1 MDFTDPNGGQNST
14 SELRRNHHSNSELS
28 RNYHNVPLSSCV
40 QSSNSHSANVYKS
53 NLNSAPIRFPL
64 SDVSN
69 FANHKGLPFSSV
81 NSSSVTT
88 SNVTLRKPEIGN
100 IHRPTINESRM
111 CNSYCSS
118 TPVSASNSQ
127 ARMHQTSTTVTGV
140 PFPSVNSSS
149 VTTTNVTLRTPETE
163 NFCPPTINESD
174 YSFSTPASAENSRIR
189 KTTSTASRASIL
201 RNLKEGNVSGEKNQ
215 MRVPPVRLF
224 VDDNSQVDYEFPE
237 TSMILE
243 LQSEE
248 ADLFWHDDNDIDDS
262 ECLIDEEQLPNHDSV
277 PKGYASLGPP
287 TEYCRKCNAIMWK
300 KERAN
305 EQVKKGTPKK
315 RNSFLRNIRLY
326 NAIFSFTSIGG
337 KVDHSINRGKTPYVY
352 RLNGQNH
359 HVFGYLIPNEGDDLK
374 FCQLYIYDTKHEV
387 ENCMKWVQVDDGEAV
402 DSEIVEGL
410 ISMLDETNQFVKKFR
425 YARDRF
431 KEQPIR
437 DLKIKLKV
445 SRSESGRENIIGP
458 SDEVACVMVGD
469 IDTTVGERDII
480 VEKKPNENE
489 RDIIMEKSEK
499 KLERIS
505 SVHPSLMALQYP
517 ILLPFGEDG
526 DGF

>member
-1 MDFTDPNGGQNST
+1 MSFCHITVLHFLNYMFFFNS
-14 SELRRNHHSNSELS
+14 
-28 RNYHNVPLSSCV
+28 
-40 QSSNSHSANVYKS
+40 
-53 NLNSAPIRFPL
+53 
-64 SDVSN
+64 
-69 FANHKGLPFSSV
+69 
-81 NSSSVTT
+81 
-88 SNVTLRKPEIGN
+88 
-100 IHRPTINESRM
+100 
-111 CNSYCSS
+111 
-118 TPVSASNSQ
+118 
-127 ARMHQTSTTVTGV
+127 V

-305 EQVKKGTPKK
+305 EQVKKGTPK
-315 RNSFLRNIRLY
+315 
-326 NAIFSFTSIGG
+326 FS
-337 KVDHSINRGKTPYVY
+337 V
-352 RLNGQNH
+352 
-359 HVFGYLIPNEGDDLK
+359 
-374 FCQLYIYDTKHEV
+374 
-387 ENCMKWVQVDDGEAV
+387 
-402 DSEIVEGL
+402 
-410 ISMLDETNQFVKKFR
+410 
-425 YARDRF
+425 
-431 KEQPIR
+431 
-437 DLKIKLKV
+437 
-445 SRSESGRENIIGP
+445 
-458 SDEVACVMVGD
+458 
-469 IDTTVGERDII
+469 
-480 VEKKPNENE
+480 
-489 RDIIMEKSEK
+489 
-499 KLERIS
+499 
-505 SVHPSLMALQYP
+505 
-517 ILLPFGEDG
+517 
-526 DGF
+526 